1 MTMDSLTCEFGQ
13 TLYENTT
20 IRVSRGRLGCGGETV
35 VFKLLKPEAATE
47 SLRARFRAEY
57 ELLSSVAIP
66 GVIKTFGLEE
76 YQGGLLLALE
86 DIDGADLERL
96 FEERTQLDL
105 RRFLDLASGLAET
118 LAALHRDGIVHKGIN
133 PAHIV
138 YNFESGRFRL
148 IGFGLAEKLAQRFVM
163 VQPATALEGRLSYL
177 APEQTGRMNR
187 QVDYRSDF
195 YSLGAT
201 FYHLLTGKPPFTAD
215 DALGM
220 VHCQIAAT
228 PKAPYDIDPAIPLVV
243 SRMVMKLMAK
253 MAEDRYQSGLG
264 LKADLD
270 RCMHML
276 DETGSIADFEPGM
289 HDLPDRLR
297 IPQKLYG
304 REREIEQLLAAYEGV
319 RAGRS
324 KLLLVTGYDGV
335 GKTALVHEAFRPA
348 LTQRGYFIEGKFDS
362 LQRSVPYCGFAQ
374 ALSGFVNYLL
384 MESEAEL
391 AEWRGRIQ
399 QAVGSSGRVL
409 TEVIPNLELIIG
421 SQPPV
426 PVLGGSD
433 AQSRLNYLFLE
444 LVRVIAQSGHPLVV
458 FLDDLQWI
466 DVASLDLVQTLLR
479 SGVGHVLVIGA
490 YRANE
495 VDALHPLTQAL
506 DSLRKELG
514 EISQI
519 SLENLSP
526 QTVNEMIADALR
538 CGPDQATA
546 LSRTV
551 HAKTYGN
558 PFFTIQLFETLDA
571 ERIITYDDAKRQW
584 QWDDATI
591 ADVELAENVVSLMVA
606 RIARLPPGT
615 REVLPQAACLG
626 YRFDLREMNA
636 ITRQPQ
642 ASIREQ
648 LQPALTLGLIIPFG
662 QKYHFAHDRVRQAAY
677 SLIPESERKQVH
689 LEVGRLLRQLAD
701 DDREKQSFNIVDH
714 LNEGADL
721 IDEDVEKSELAQMNL
736 QAGIRA
742 KASAAYAAAAHYM
755 EQALRLQPQDAW
767 HSDYRLVLALH
778 KDGAESEYLA
788 GNYQRAD
795 ALIDSALKHTTSAVD
810 KAAIYTIQVVIY
822 TLLNRYDDAIAI
834 GLHALAL
841 LGLELPDPNDAAA
854 LRDALSYEQGRYA
867 ENARK
872 IELQTLRDAPAMDD
886 AADLACMQILI
897 HLSLA
902 AYYRNYNL
910 FSLLTMRTVNLSLTR
925 GIADS
930 SALAFVLMA
939 MVSIARN
946 RDYDTAEKLG
956 GWGMAL
962 ADQREVPELEGKL
975 LMYYANCVDPWFHTL
990 KEGMEIQKRGFQAAV
1005 DAGGLNDAVN
1015 CLWGEFRNMVFGSSP
1030 LDETLKQCQ
1039 ITIDFAQKIHDQAFA
1054 FGILFFKQIVHC
1066 FQYGLDDSA
1075 TLSSIEF
1082 DEREFLAMV
1091 EAMNWQSSNAH
1102 YHVFKT
1108 WLLFAYDHVDEALP
1122 LAEATAPLIDSI
1134 ADQPH
1139 VALHFIHHSL
1149 LLARRY
1155 TEFAA
1160 DKQAAA
1166 LVAIRRN
1173 QERLMLW
1180 SQHCPQTFLHY
1191 HLLGEAELAR
1201 LESRELD
1208 AMRLY
1213 DDAIA
1218 SAERNGALYICGVAC
1233 ECAARFWFSRDKADF
1248 AELYLQQAHRAYSH
1262 WQARGKVK
1270 ALERAHPKYF
1280 ASGSAGH
1287 QAPERESLDIGSLM
1301 KATRVV
1307 SREME
1312 LQRLLG
1318 TVVHIVIESAGAQ
1331 KGYMLLKQGEDWVI
1345 AAKGE
1350 IGVDEVELPYSTAT
1364 DRDTGISPGV
1374 VRFVERTM
1382 KPVVIDDAS
1391 ADASDFPKD
1400 EYLLVTQPKSVLCM
1414 PIQHMEK
1421 LLGLIYL
1428 ENNLVAGAFTPT
1440 RRAILEALLSQVA
1453 ISLENAR
1460 TYKAL
1465 HESEERFRLV
1475 YENSP
1480 VPTWE
1485 EDFSVVKARLDKLR
1499 EIHGGNLESHLIEH
1513 PDIVRECAA
1522 LVRVI
1527 NVNNAA
1533 LELHEAD
1540 TKAQLH
1546 EGLPKTFI
1554 AESYDAFRK
1563 ELIALA
1569 QGRTE
1574 LAFDSVVQTL
1584 KGRRR
1589 EVSVSFSVC
1598 PGYEQNLDKV
1608 LVSLFDI
1615 TQRKQDEEGLRLA
1628 ASVFSTSQEGILI
1641 SDADNRII
1649 DINPAFSRLTG
1660 YSREEALGRNPSFLS
1675 SGRQSPDFYAEMWRS
1690 LDTTGEWQGELWNR
1704 RKSGELYPELLS
1716 IVAVMDKNGRLQ
1728 HYVGVFSDIS
1738 MIKQHE
1744 ADLDRIAH
1752 YDMLTSVPNRRLLDD
1767 RLAQAIAY
1775 ARRHNRNL
1783 AVCYLDLDGFKPIN
1797 DRLGHEG
1804 GDRMLIEVA
1813 KRLQSMSRGED
1824 TVARL
1829 GGDEFVMLWN
1839 DIGTESDCHRALERI
1854 LKKVSE
1860 PMLLD
1865 DETVSVSA
1873 SIGVTLFPEDNVDA
1887 DSLLRHADHAM
1898 YIAKQ
1903 LGKNRYQ
1910 IFDARL
1916 EEQISAQAE
1925 LLAKVAWAL
1934 ERNQFEL
1941 YYQPKVDYT
1950 TGDVVGAEALL
1961 RWNDPLVGLVGPSEF
1976 LPLIENDMLA
1986 FRMGRWVIEEAVR
1999 QARRWHDLGIT
2010 MPISINIFPRH
2021 LKSSGFIDDLRY
2033 AIENHWP
2040 QMPKHRLLM
2049 EVVETTDLEELDPIQ
2064 SVISDCLEMGIGF
2077 SLDDFGTGYSSLV
2090 YLRRLSIEEL
2100 KIDQSFVRD
2109 MLIDPDDE
2117 AIVVGVIHLC
2127 KAFGLRVVA
2136 EGVETTEQAEHLV
2149 ALGCPIIQG
2158 YGLGRPMHVKAFEEW
2173 HANFKVNWKTICR
2186 R

>member
-1 MTMDSLTCEFGQ
+1 MTMNPLTCEFGQ
-13 TLYENTT
+13 TLHENATT
-20 IRVSRGRLGCGGETV
+20 RVCRGRLSPGGDRV
-35 VFKLLKPEAATE
+35 VFKLLKAEAATE
-47 SLRARFRAEY
+47 SRRARLRAEY
-57 ELLSSVAIP
+57 ALLSSIELP
-66 GVIKTFGLEE
+66 EIIKTYGLEE

-86 DIDGADLERL
+86 DIGGADLERL
-96 FEERTQLDL
+96 QERSQLDL

-118 LAALHRDGIVHKGIN
+118 LAALHRQGIIHKGIN
-133 PAHIV
+133 PAHVV
-138 YNFESGRFRL
+138 YNPETDQFRL
-148 IGFGLAEKLAQRFVM
+148 IGFGLAEQLAQRVVM
-163 VQPATALEGRLSYL
+163 VKPATALEGTLSYL

-187 QVDYRSDF
+187 KVDYRSDF

-215 DALGM
+215 DALGL

-228 PKAPYDIDPAIPLVV
+228 PQAPNDIDPAIPPAV
-243 SRMVMKLMAK
+243 SRIIMKLMAK

-264 LKADLD
+264 LKEDLD
-270 RCMHML
+270 RCKHML
-276 DETGSIADFEPGM
+276 DETGNIADFEPGM
-289 HDLPDRLR
+289 HDHPDRLR

-304 REREIEQLLAAYEGV
+304 RKQEIKQLLAAYERV
-319 RAGRS
+319 CAGKS
-324 KLLLVTGYDGV
+324 ELLLVTGYDGA
-335 GKTALVHEAFRPA
+335 GKTALVHEAYRPT
-348 LTQRGYFIEGKFDS
+348 LTQRGYFIEGKHDS
-362 LQRSVPYCGFAQ
+362 LQRSVPYSGFGQ
-374 ALSGFVNYLL
+374 ALAGFVNYLL

-391 AEWRGRIQ
+391 TEWREKIQ
-399 QAVGSSGRVL
+399 TAVGSNGRVL
-409 TEVIPNLELIIG
+409 IEVIPNLELIIG
-421 SQPPV
+421 IQPPV

-433 AQSRLNYLFLE
+433 AQSLLNYLFVE
-444 LVRVIAQSGHPLVV
+444 LVRVITQSGHPLVV

-479 SGVGHVLVIGA
+479 SSVGHVLVIGA

-495 VDALHPLTQAL
+495 VDALHPLTRAL
-506 DSLRKELG
+506 GALHKELG
-514 EISQI
+514 GINQL

-526 QTVNEMIADALR
+526 QTVNEMIADALG
-538 CGPDQATA
+538 CEPAQTTA
-546 LSRTV
+546 LSRTI

-571 ERIITYDDAKRQW
+571 ESSITYDAAKRQW

-591 ADVELAENVVSLMVA
+591 AGLELSENVVSLMVSK
-606 RIARLPPGT
+606 IAKLPQGT

-626 YRFDLREMNA
+626 YRFDLRELNA
-636 ITRQPQ
+636 IARQPA
-642 ASIREQ
+642 ASIRGQ
-648 LQPALTLGLIIPFG
+648 LQPALTQGLIIPIG
-662 QKYHFAHDRVRQAAY
+662 DRYQFAHDRVRQAAY
-677 SLIPESERKQVH
+677 SLIPESERKRVH
-689 LEVGRLLRQLAD
+689 LEVGRLLRQLAND
-701 DDREKQSFNIVDH
+701 DQEKRSFTIVDH

-721 IDEDVEKSELAQMNL
+721 IDGDEEKRGLAQMNL
-736 QAGIRA
+736 QAGARA
-742 KASAAYAAAAHYM
+742 KASAAYAAAAHYL
-755 EQALRLQPQDAW
+755 EQARRLQPQDAW
-767 HSDYRLVLALH
+767 RSDYRLMLALH

-795 ALIDSALKHTTSAVD
+795 ALIDSALKHTTTAVD
-810 KAAIYTIQVVIY
+810 KAGIYTIQVVIY
-822 TLLNRYDDAIAI
+822 TLLNRYEDAIAI
-834 GLHALAL
+834 GLRALAL
-841 LGLELPDPNDAAA
+841 LGVKLPDPSDTSV
-854 LRDALSYEQGRYA
+854 LRDALLHEQMRYEKHSRQVD
-867 ENARK
+867 
-872 IELQTLRDAPAMDD
+872 LQTLHNAPAMDD

-897 HLSLA
+897 HLTLA
-902 AYYRNYNL
+902 AYYLNYDL
-910 FSLLTMRTVNLSLTR
+910 FSLLTMRSVNLSLTR

-946 RDYDTAEKLG
+946 RDYDAAKELG
-956 GWGMAL
+956 QWGMAL
-962 ADQREVPELEGKL
+962 AEQRGVPELEGKL
-975 LMYYANCVDPWFHTL
+975 LMYYANCVDPWFHPV
-990 KEGMEIQKRGFQAAV
+990 KDGMAIQKRGYQAAV
-1005 DAGGLNDAVN
+1005 DAGSLNDALN
-1015 CLWGEFRNMVFGSSP
+1015 CLWGEFRNMVFGTSP
-1030 LDETLKQCQ
+1030 LDEALEQCL
-1039 ITIDFAQKIHDQAFA
+1039 ITIAFAEKIHDQAFA
-1054 FGILFFKQIVHC
+1054 FGLLCFKQVVHC
-1066 FQYGLDDSA
+1066 LQNGLTDPT
-1075 TLSSIEF
+1075 TLSSDEF
-1082 DEREFLAMV
+1082 DEREFLDMV
-1091 EAMNWQSSNAH
+1091 KAMNWQSSDAH

-1108 WLLFAYDHVDEALP
+1108 WLLFVYDRVDEALP

-1155 TEFAA
+1155 AELATE
-1160 DKQAAA
+1160 KRSAA
-1166 LVAIRRN
+1166 LAVIRRN
-1173 QERLMLW
+1173 QERLRLW
-1180 SQHCPQTFLHY
+1180 SQHCPQNFLHY

-1201 LESRELD
+1201 LENRELD

-1218 SAERNGALYICGVAC
+1218 SAEQNGALYICATAC
-1233 ECAARFWFSRDKADF
+1233 ECAARFWFSREKADF
-1248 AELYLQQAHRAYSH
+1248 AELYLQKAHRAYTH
-1262 WQARGKVK
+1262 WQAGGKVK
-1270 ALERAHPKYF
+1270 ALEQAYPQYF
-1280 ASGSAGH
+1280 ASGLSGD
-1287 QAPERESLDIGSLM
+1287 QGPERESLDIGSLM

-1331 KGYMLLKQGEDWVI
+1331 KGYILLKQDEDWLI

-1350 IGVDEVELPYSTAT
+1350 IGVAEVEMPYSSAT
-1364 DRDTGISPGV
+1364 DNDSGISPGV
-1374 VRFVERTM
+1374 IRFVERTM

-1391 ADASDFPKD
+1391 TDASDFPKD

-1428 ENNLVAGAFTPT
+1428 ENNLVTGAFTPT
-1440 RRAILEALLSQVA
+1440 RQVVLEALLSQVA

-1465 HESEERFRLV
+1465 HESEEKFRLV

-1485 EDFSVVKARLDKLR
+1485 EDFSAVKDRLDKLR
-1499 EIHGGNLESHLIEH
+1499 DTFGSDLETHLIEH
-1513 PDIVRECAA
+1513 PDIVKECAT
-1522 LVRVI
+1522 LVRII

-1540 TKAQLH
+1540 NKAQLH

-1554 AESYDAFRK
+1554 PESYDAFRK

-1584 KGRRR
+1584 TGRRR

-1598 PGYEQNLDKV
+1598 PGYEQSLDKV
-1608 LVSLFDI
+1608 FVSLFDI

-1660 YSREEALGRNPSFLS
+1660 YSREEALGRDPGFLS
-1675 SGRQSPDFYAEMWRS
+1675 AGRQSPEFYTEMWRS
-1690 LDTTGEWQGELWNR
+1690 INSTGEWQGELWNR

-1716 IVAVMDKNGRLQ
+1716 IVAVMDQHGQLQ

-1767 RLAQAIAY
+1767 RLEQAIAY
-1775 ARRHNRNL
+1775 ARRHDRNL

-1804 GDRMLIEVA
+1804 GDHMLIEVA
-1813 KRLQSMSRGED
+1813 QRLQSMSRGED
-1824 TVARL
+1824 TIARL
-1829 GGDEFVMLWN
+1829 GGDEFVLLWN
-1839 DIGTESDCHRALERI
+1839 DIGSESDCHRALERI

-1860 PMLLD
+1860 PMQIGA
-1865 DETVSVSA
+1865 EPVSVSA

-1916 EEQISAQAE
+1916 EQQISAQAE
-1925 LLAKVAWAL
+1925 LLAKVSHAL

-1961 RWNDPLVGLVGPSEF
+1961 RWNDPILGLVGPGEF

-1986 FRMGRWVIEEAVR
+1986 FRMGRWVIEEAVQ
-1999 QARRWHDLGIT
+1999 QAKRWHDMGIKL
-2010 MPISINIFPRH
+2010 PISVNIFPRH
-2021 LKSSGFIDDLRY
+2021 LKSSSFIDDLRY
-2033 AIENHWP
+2033 AIDNHWP
-2040 QMPKHRLLM
+2040 QIPKHRLLM

-2109 MLIDPDDE
+2109 MLVDPDDE

-2136 EGVETTEQAEHLV
+2136 EGVETAEQAEHLV
-2149 ALGCPIIQG
+2149 SLGCPIIQG
-2158 YGLGRPMHVKAFEEW
+2158 YGLGRPMQAKAFEEW
-2173 HANFKVNWKTICR
+2173 HADFSVNWKTICR